1 VSLAI
6 WNNNMCESLVGCD
19 VDVNAMK
26 KHHDLHKLGQKKND
40 EVIVQPSMLMN
51 ILKLI
56 FPLKLD
62 LIFCCVALKIKS

>member
-19 VDVNAMK
+19 VHVNAMK
-26 KHHDLHKLGQKKND
+26 KHHDLQELGQKKND

-51 ILKLI
+51 I
-56 FPLKLD
+56 F
-62 LIFCCVALKIKS
+62 